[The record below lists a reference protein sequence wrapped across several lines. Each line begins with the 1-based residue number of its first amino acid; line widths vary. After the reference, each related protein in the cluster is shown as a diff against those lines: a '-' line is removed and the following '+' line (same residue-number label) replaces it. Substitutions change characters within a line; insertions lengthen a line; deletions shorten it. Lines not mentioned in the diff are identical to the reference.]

1 MMSAS
6 LRLLVVSA
14 IVLVV
19 GFSAFPRAAAADH
32 LDVNDVVVVAT
43 DWLNLRSDAGT
54 DGAIRE
60 TLRSGIRLMI
70 KDGPRDDDG
79 WTWYKVAVLG
89 DSDEAPLTGWV
100 VEDYIVLESDSGGF
114 DSAGWVRVVDGP
126 VNLRDA
132 AGLDGDVLDTLATG
146 EVADII
152 TASDLVKEDGYT
164 WIHVSQD
171 NGETGWLA
179 IDFLDP
185 LNSDPGGSVSGF
197 DDAQGVRV
205 VDGPINVR
213 RGPGLDQTIVGQ
225 LSVGAEVPVDVS
237 VSDIETADGY
247 DWIAIRFGNGIPGY
261 VATDFLEPLSYSPNL
276 GSSDA
281 LAPFVDAEGAF
292 VTDGPLYLRAEPGTG
307 SEILLT
313 LDEGDYLWIAQPV
326 IENTATVGDYVWVLV
341 DVAGETGWV
350 AIDFITAAG

>member
-1 MMSAS
+1 MMSA
-6 LRLLVVSA
+6 LFRVLIVSA
-14 IVLVV
+14 IVLVTGISV
-19 GFSAFPRAAAADH
+19 FPRGAAADH
-32 LDVNDVVVVAT
+32 LDVGDVAIVAT

-54 DGAIRE
+54 DGTIRE
-60 TLRSGIRLMI
+60 TLRSGMRLMV

-79 WTWYKVAVLG
+79 YTWYKVAVLG

-100 VEDYIVLESDSGGF
+100 AEDFIVPESTSSGF

-126 VNLRDA
+126 VNLRNA
-132 AGLDGDVLDTLATG
+132 AGLGGVVLDTLATG
-146 EVADII
+146 ETADVI

-171 NGETGWLA
+171 SGETGWLA

-185 LNSDPGGSVSGF
+185 LNSDPGGSVAGF

-205 VDGPINVR
+205 VDGPMNVR
-213 RGPGLDQTIVGQ
+213 RAPGLDQTIVGQ
-225 LSVGAEVPVDVS
+225 LSAGAEVPVDVT
-237 VSDIETADGY
+237 VSGLEAADGY
-247 DWIAIRFGNGIPGY
+247 DWIAVRFGNGIPGY
-261 VATDFLEPLSYSPNL
+261 LATDFLEPLSYSPNL

-281 LAPFVDAEGAF
+281 LSQFVDAEGAF

-307 SEILLT
+307 GDILLT
-313 LDEGDYLWIAQPV
+313 LEDGDFLWIAQPV
-326 IENTATVGDYVWVLV
+326 IENTATVGNYVWILV

-350 AIDFITAAG
+350 AIDYITAA